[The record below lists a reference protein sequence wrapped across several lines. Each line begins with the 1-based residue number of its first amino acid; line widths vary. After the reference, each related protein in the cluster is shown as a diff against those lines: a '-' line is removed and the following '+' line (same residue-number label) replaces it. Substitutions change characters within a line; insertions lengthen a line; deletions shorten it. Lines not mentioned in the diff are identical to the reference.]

1 MAGTNSVR
9 PMGNDSRD
17 YSGGQFKAAQR
28 FTMRQGD
35 PRVHQLYLDFTT
47 YPRETIYW
55 SFRRKV
61 VDLAQQLFSGN
72 FNWFIRQD
80 TNALIT
86 DQNYMFLLD
95 TVRFIATGHRRLS
108 IYTWPTLLSYEVPLG
123 ASVDSRKEISD
134 LFIELALNTD
144 VNTIIQ
150 KWLSHKNGFNDMM
163 YTLNMLFGNIPE
175 KVSKEE
181 HHDEPV
187 DFSTEAID
195 KAYDTI
201 EFLTKCHTAV
211 EHYKNRVTSGR
222 TLSTTEQNK
231 MRAQLEKIDRACRLK
246 VSSVGIE
253 SHGIA
258 STESFGDR
266 LKQLGSTILNW
277 LIELIEKIEVY
288 TQKYTTGITSI
299 LSRFHKIENI
309 LDQGYP
315 LQASVIKRVPGELYH
330 DGVFVGDTITA
341 DETALLTII
350 KNSRQQ
356 LIKNYSGKLR
366 DILRSGLS
374 EETNQAV
381 VKLLD
386 EATKGGKAV
395 AFKLPGNMVV
405 DLDGIQLSV
414 RDNVY
419 RKANENGENNVPF
432 GMVANSTARQ
442 NVRKIVKYVEALDDT
457 QTASTMVSVGA
468 ELKRV
473 LIDYQRLSEKNETL
487 VPVYE
492 KIQSNLSKFITY
504 LFQARVYFSVLGDLA
519 AAQNTRAIYYAARIT
534 SKNNLQD
541 HL

>member
-17 YSGGQFKAAQR
+17 YSGGQFKATQR

-123 ASVDSRKEISD
+123 ASVDSRKEISN

-187 DFSTEAID
+187 DFSTESID
-195 KAYDTI
+195 KAYGTI

-211 EHYKNRVTSGR
+211 EHYKVRVGNGK
-222 TLSTTEQNK
+222 TLSITEQNK
-231 MRAQLEKIDRACRLK
+231 MHAQLEKIDKACRLK

-253 SHGIA
+253 SHGTVTVEA
-258 STESFGDR
+258 FGDR
-266 LKQLGSTILNW
+266 LKQLGSTILRW
-277 LIELIEKIEVY
+277 LIELIEKVEVY
-288 TQKYTTGITSI
+288 TQKYTTNISSI
-299 LSRFHKIENI
+299 LSRFRKIENT

-315 LQASVIKRVPGELYH
+315 LQASVIRSVPADLYLN
-330 DGVFVGDTITA
+330 GTFVGDTVTS
-341 DETALLTII
+341 DETALLPAI
-350 KNSRQQ
+350 KNNRQR
-356 LIKNYSGKLR
+356 LIKDYSGKLR
-366 DILRSGLS
+366 AILRGGLS
-374 EETNQAV
+374 DETNAALV
-381 VKLLD
+381 RLLE
-386 EATKGGKAV
+386 EATSGSEAA
-395 AFKLPGNMVV
+395 AFKLPGNKIVEV
-405 DLDGIQLSV
+405 KGIQLAV
-414 RDNVY
+414 KDTY
-419 RKANENGENNVPF
+419 YGEAKETGESQVDF
-432 GMVANSTARQ
+432 GMVANGTAKQ
-442 NVRKIVKYVEALDDT
+442 NVRKIIKYIEELDDT
-457 QTASTMVSVGA
+457 KTASTMVTVGQ

-473 LIDYQRLSEKNETL
+473 LVDYQRLSEKNESL
-487 VPVYE
+487 VPIYN
-492 KIQSNLSKFITY
+492 KIQGNLTEFITE
-504 LFQARVYFSVLGDLA
+504 LFQARVYFSVMSRLA
-519 AAQNTRAIYYAARIT
+519 ETQNARAVYYATRIT
-534 SKNNLQD
+534 VKDNIQD

>member
-150 KWLSHKNGFNDMM
+150 KWLSHKNGFNDLM

-187 DFSTEAID
+187 DFSTESID

-201 EFLTKCHTAV
+201 EFLTKCHAAV
-211 EHYKNRVTSGR
+211 EHYKNRVSNGKA
-222 TLSTTEQNK
+222 LSVAERNK
-231 MRAQLEKIDRACRLK
+231 MHTQLEKIDKACRLK
-246 VSSVGIE
+246 VNSVGIE
-253 SHGIA
+253 NYDLA

-288 TQKYTTGITSI
+288 TQKYTTGISSI
-299 LSRFHKIENI
+299 LSRFRKIETI

-330 DGVFVGDTITA
+330 NGVFVGDAITT
-341 DETALLTII
+341 DETSLLTTI
-350 KNSRQQ
+350 KNGRQR
-356 LIKNYSGKLR
+356 LIKDYTGKLR
-366 DILRSGLS
+366 ATLRGGLS
-374 EETNQAV
+374 EETNQAL

-386 EATKGGKAV
+386 EATKGDNTFT
-395 AFKLPGNMVV
+395 FKLPGNVIV
-405 DLDGIQLSV
+405 DLKGIQLSV
-414 RDNVY
+414 KDSFY
-419 RKANENGENNVPF
+419 RKPNEAGENDVPF
-432 GMVANSTARQ
+432 GMVTNGIAKQ
-442 NVRKIVKYVEALDDT
+442 NVRKIIKYVEDLDDT
-457 QTASTMVSVGA
+457 QTASTMVTVGA

-473 LIDYQRLSEKNETL
+473 LIDYQRLAEKNEAL

-492 KIQSNLSKFITY
+492 KIQSNLSKFIME
-504 LFQARVYFSVLGDLA
+504 LFQARIYFTVLGDLA

-534 SKNNLQD
+534 SKDNIQD